1 MSDSIKHECG
11 VAMLR
16 LLKPLEFYQKKYG
29 STFYGLNKMY
39 LLMEKQHNRGQD
51 GVGLANVK
59 LDIPAGKRYIS
70 RKRSVALNPIQDVF
84 NQVNKRFIQLENT
97 DPDKLKDP
105 NWMKDNLPFTGEL
118 FLGHLRYG
126 TYGSNTIEQCHP
138 FLRQNNWKT
147 RKNESATV
155 ELQVCKNCLKSL
167 NYKNF
172 SRNFNVFGEFSISD
186 FFATYSSFFASLPSR
201 SSGEEDGSYTDDWQM
216 VSAKYRAS
224 RNYSCESCGVD
235 LSKNKQLLH
244 THHKSG
250 VKTNNKSSNLQA
262 LCIDCHR
269 KQSNHDH
276 LFVHHEDMVMINH
289 LRRDQGQL
297 KEGRWSDVFEF
308 SDSALHGLLAK
319 CEHNRVKNPVVA
331 YEILGDMDEI
341 VAELELAWPKSKN
354 CIVIRKDDAVV
365 AREHGWHVW
374 TMIEAMD
381 DFSQFKRS
389 VY

>member
-1 MSDSIKHECG
+1 MGASIVKGTVITSPDASQGLDRPEWVPIKKEINLKDIGSTQGLLSFIDERG
-11 VAMLR
+11 VAQQV
-16 LLKPLEFYQKKYG
+16 LLYIQDHGGGIGTAIYDIDKRRKFHVADCSTLQKKRADG
-29 STFYGLNKMY
+29 TFERYVMTNDLSN
-39 LLMEKQHNRGQD
+39 QFF
-51 GVGLANVK
+51 
-59 LDIPAGKRYIS
+59 ITGK
-70 RKRSVALNPIQDVF
+70 DW
-84 NQVNKRFIQLENT
+84 E
-97 DPDKLKDP
+97 
-105 NWMKDNLPFTGEL
+105 
-118 FLGHLRYG
+118 
-126 TYGSNTIEQCHP
+126 
-138 FLRQNNWKT
+138 T

-155 ELQVCKNCLKSL
+155 ELQVCKNCLRSL
-167 NYKNF
+167 NYKNY
-172 SRNFNVFGEFSISD
+172 SHEYRDFNDRVFQEFSISD

-201 SSGEEDGSYTDDWQM
+201 LSGEDDGNYSDDWQM
-216 VSAKYRAS
+216 ISVKYRS
-224 RNYSCESCGVD
+224 SKNYCCESCGVD
-235 LSKNKQLLH
+235 LSKNKKLLH

-250 VKTNNKSSNLQA
+250 VKTNNKLSNLQA

-269 KQSNHDH
+269 KQVNHEH

-289 LRRDQGQL
+289 LRREQGQL
-297 KEGRWSDVFEF
+297 KKGSWSEVFEF
-308 SDSALHGLLAK
+308 SDPALHGLLAK